1 MNLIRIAFLG
11 LAVLLPT
18 TWTLA
23 QAGDEAPPPA
33 GEKTT
38 KKTKKTKK
46 NPDGSKT
53 ETEKSE
59 TKSE

>member
-1 MNLIRIAFLG
+1 MNLTRIAFLG
-11 LAVLLPT
+11 LALTLPT

-23 QAGDEAPPPA
+23 QAGEEAPPA
-33 GEKTT
+33 GEKTTT

-46 NPDGSKT
+46 GSDGSKT

-59 TKSE
+59 TKTE